1 MTILGKIINKI
12 KLLFSVL
19 VISVLVRGLLFVLD
33 LPFLGGQTR
42 IVKEL
47 VYQER
52 NPIRVPFT
60 GEAIRRD
67 KAPIQSLLSLRNKYT
82 GNWKKIIKQR
92 KKDNHPVVPLFRR
105 RKEIKENV
113 VCRKCLAPALYLES
127 FGIDPVDRVSQKYR
141 CRVCHHQWSERTT
154 KRRGSKYHPSYLC
167 PWCGYALVLKHQR
180 KEFDVFICRYGHCPH
195 KLKAFSNYSFRAFH
209 FSLSNLKAADV
220 KISHQLKRIRFS
232 NSLVLLSL
240 VFRVNYGLSSHQVK
254 RLLKDLYQI
263 RVSHSTILRWERIAA
278 CLIRERFSQ
287 IKLNPEIISLTW
299 VIDETYLRIAGSWWY
314 LFVCLDKE
322 GRLLSLH
329 LSKTRST
336 KAACAVIAQAYKN
349 TGIIPK
355 EIITDGYVIYPLA
368 LSFLKRIF
376 LKEKGIIFNPQHHP
390 VLGLRDE
397 IPNQFRPAKQL
408 VERFNSTLKMR
419 IRRFRGFKAEQGC
432 LAFLILFG
440 CDYNYLR
447 PHQRFNY
454 QPPMG
459 NQYQKKSILK
469 SWQILLQIPRVKD

>member
-180 KEFDVFICRYGHCPH
+180 KEFDVFICRDKTYATSFLDFKFDFIMPSPRKWRIITQRDDYG
-195 KLKAFSNYSFRAFH
+195 
-209 FSLSNLKAADV
+209 
-220 KISHQLKRIRFS
+220 RIIKSIPPEMRFEATTKPC
-232 NSLVLLSL
+232 
-240 VFRVNYGLSSHQVK
+240 YGL
-254 RLLKDLYQI
+254 L
-263 RVSHSTILRWERIAA
+263 HS
-278 CLIRERFSQ
+278 
-287 IKLNPEIISLTW
+287 
-299 VIDETYLRIAGSWWY
+299 
-314 LFVCLDKE
+314 
-322 GRLLSLH
+322 
-329 LSKTRST
+329 
-336 KAACAVIAQAYKN
+336 
-349 TGIIPK
+349 
-355 EIITDGYVIYPLA
+355 
-368 LSFLKRIF
+368 
-376 LKEKGIIFNPQHHP
+376 
-390 VLGLRDE
+390 
-397 IPNQFRPAKQL
+397 
-408 VERFNSTLKMR
+408 
-419 IRRFRGFKAEQGC
+419 
-432 LAFLILFG
+432 
-440 CDYNYLR
+440 
-447 PHQRFNY
+447 
-454 QPPMG
+454 
-459 NQYQKKSILK
+459 
-469 SWQILLQIPRVKD
+469 